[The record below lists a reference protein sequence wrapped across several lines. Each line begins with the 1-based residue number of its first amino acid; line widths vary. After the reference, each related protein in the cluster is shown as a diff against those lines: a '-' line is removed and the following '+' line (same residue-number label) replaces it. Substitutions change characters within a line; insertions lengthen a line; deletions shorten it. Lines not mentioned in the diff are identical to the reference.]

1 MSARAQQAGFT
12 YLVLIILVAIV
23 GMVGAAS
30 LKIGALLQRAAAE
43 EELLDIGAAFSAAL
57 QSYAAATP
65 QGQPQQPHS
74 LQDLLKDPRFP
85 GVRRHLRKL
94 FVDPMTGK
102 DEWGVMYAGDKDRVM
117 GVYSLSDAKPF
128 KVANFGAQGLD
139 FEHKEHIF
147 EWKFTIAGQ
156 IARPVQAA
164 PLMPASSAAPAPP
177 VEAQA
182 ELAELVP
189 PAAQD
194 APADKDEE
202 DEPVK
207 EKE

>member
-12 YLVLIILVAIV
+12 YLVLILLVAII

-65 QGQPQQPHS
+65 QGQPQQPPS

-85 GVRRHLRKL
+85 GVRRHLRRL

-102 DEWGVMYAGDKDRVM
+102 DEWGVMYAGDKDRVI

-147 EWKFTIAGQ
+147 EWKFTMAGQ
-156 IARPVQAA
+156 IARPLPAA
-164 PLMPASSAAPAPP
+164 PLMPAQPAAP

-189 PAAQD
+189 PAQD
-194 APADKDEE
+194 APADKAEE

-207 EKE
+207 EKD